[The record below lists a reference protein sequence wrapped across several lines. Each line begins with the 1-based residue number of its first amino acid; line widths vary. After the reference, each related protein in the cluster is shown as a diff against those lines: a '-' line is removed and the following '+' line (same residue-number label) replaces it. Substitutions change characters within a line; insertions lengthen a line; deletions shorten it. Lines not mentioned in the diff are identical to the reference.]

1 MGNYRTF
8 DVFDLDNYVDNP
20 RHDHA
25 KGQKETLEKLFD
37 SVGKNNMY
45 RLAEDIAKNG
55 LMPNLRIVVVKN
67 EQTGHYDVYD
77 GNRRIA
83 ALKILLDPDYFNFL
97 DPSMLGRF
105 KKLSEGANITS
116 TVECYV
122 TNEEEALNIM
132 ARMHSGEDQG
142 RGMKQW
148 GSREKDRFNA
158 IVTGKKSFANLI
170 DEYVRKY
177 FENFDIT
184 TILNRTTI
192 TRIFN
197 AKRVREKIGLDVH
210 NESTFT
216 KERMQLLIKACEF
229 ISKDA
234 SEKEIAPTRLY
245 NTVTEIEEIFL
256 PWIDEYRKIH
266 PLEGSSIDIQ
276 PLDSSDNS
284 TKGSQEVDSL
294 QQSKDGVPYSPK
306 KIPSKINVEPVKEKK
321 IHKKEGS
328 SNKVKY
334 TDKSAYFFEGLNNSK
349 LDENNQDA
357 HGVMELCNELNA
369 FSKQENH
376 LLNDFPI
383 AAAFLVRSIIEQSII
398 YYSKNNY
405 VQGQSK
411 LIYERITDENGKIFN
426 LKKLMSIYMRNANNF
441 IEDKEAREYFE
452 HLFLNYNNIANP
464 LNWVVHRPGEFM
476 ITSEQLENLPREGL
490 LTVINYFLDHSNKK
504 D

>member
-97 DPSMLGRF
+97 DSSMLGRF

-122 TNEEEALNIM
+122 TSEEEALNIM

-158 IVTGKKSFANLI
+158 IITGKKSFANLI

-184 TILNRTTI
+184 TILNWTTI

-245 NTVTEIEEIFL
+245 NTVSEIEKFVL
-256 PWIDEYRKIH
+256 PWIDDYLKIH
-266 PLEGSSIDIQ
+266 PLNGSSIDIQ
-276 PLDSSDNS
+276 SFEHLDNSIKESPSLDSPP
-284 TKGSQEVDSL
+284 
-294 QQSKDGVPYSPK
+294 QSKEVVSASPK
-306 KIPSKINVEPVKEKK
+306 KNTVNEKVAPFKEETTRKSEKKLEKEKY
-321 IHKKEGS
+321 H
-328 SNKVKY
+328 
-334 TDKSAYFFEGLNNSK
+334 DKSSYFFEGLKNNK
-349 LDENNQDA
+349 LDQNNPDA

-369 FSKQENH
+369 FSKKEKH
-376 LLNDFPI
+376 LLDNFPL

-405 VQGQSK
+405 IQGQSN
-411 LIYERITDENGKIFN
+411 LIYERISQKNGTPYN
-426 LKKLMSIYMRNANNF
+426 LKKIIDTYIRNAANF
-441 IEDKEAREYFE
+441 IEDKVIREYFI
-452 HLFLNYNNIANP
+452 HLFENYSKLADP
-464 LNWVVHRPGEFM
+464 LNWVIHRPGEFRFS
-476 ITSEQLENLPREGL
+476 SEELEEVPKKGL
-490 LTVINYFLDHSNKK
+490 LKVINYFLEHSNIKE
-504 D
+504 